1 MVVPGLD
8 RALEDK
14 ELNKEYQITFPAVD
28 GFGPRRRE
36 LVRIIPLK
44 AFHEQKIDPR
54 PGMSFVVDNQAV
66 KVIAVSGAR
75 VTVDFNNPLAGKEI
89 SYKFS
94 IVRII
99 TDVQEKSRSLLKQ
112 FFRESP
118 EIEVKDNKVIALG
131 PKNFEFF
138 INAYKDTFKKLV
150 GYELDFKEVEPKK
163 EESKEDTKD

>member
-1 MVVPGLD
+1 
-8 RALEDK
+8 
-14 ELNKEYQITFPAVD
+14 
-28 GFGPRRRE
+28 
-36 LVRIIPLK
+36 
-44 AFHEQKIDPR
+44 
-54 PGMSFVVDNQAV
+54 
-66 KVIAVSGAR
+66 
-75 VTVDFNNPLAGKEI
+75 VDFNNPLAGKEI